1 MEGKLYAVGVGPGEP
16 SLLTIKAL
24 KALEEARVVAVPK
37 GKAENKSLALSIIKD
52 YIKDKEVLELVF
64 PMTDNKE
71 VLEEFWEKA
80 AKKVAALLEK
90 GERVVFATLGD
101 PSLYSTFTYLRSY
114 LEKRGN
120 SFPVEVIPGINSFS
134 AAASLLQ
141 ISLVEGDQNL
151 AVVSA
156 PQNTSRLKNI
166 LKIFDTVVILKV
178 HRYLEEIMEV
188 LEELD
193 LEDKGYFV
201 SSCGREDE
209 YFSRDLK
216 ALLKKDLDYLSM
228 IIVRK

>member
-1 MEGKLYAVGVGPGEP
+1 MKGKLYAVGVGPGEP

-24 KALEEARVVAVPK
+24 KVLEEARVVAVPK
-37 GKAENKSLALSIIKD
+37 GKAEKGSLALSIIED

-64 PMTDNKE
+64 PMTDNRE

-80 AKKVAALLEK
+80 AEKVGALLEK
-90 GERVVFATLGD
+90 GEKVVFATLGD
-101 PSLYSTFTYLRSY
+101 PSLYSTFSYLKSY
-114 LEKRGN
+114 LEKQGN
-120 SFPVEVIPGINSFS
+120 SFSVEVIPGINSFS

-141 ISLVEGDQNL
+141 LSLVEGDQNL

-156 PQNTSRLKNI
+156 PQNISRLKEV

-178 HRYLEEIMEV
+178 NKYLEEIMKV
-188 LEELD
+188 LEEMG

-201 SSCGREDE
+201 SRCGREDE

-216 ALLKKDLDYLSM
+216 GLLEDKLDYLSM

>member
-37 GKAENKSLALSIIKD
+37 GKAEKKSLALSIIKD